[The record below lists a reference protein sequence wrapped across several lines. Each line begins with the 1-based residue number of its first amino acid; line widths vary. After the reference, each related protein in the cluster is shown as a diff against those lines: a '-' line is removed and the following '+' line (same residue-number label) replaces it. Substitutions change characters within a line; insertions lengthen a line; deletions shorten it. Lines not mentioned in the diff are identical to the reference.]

1 MVRGEKICMPKIAFF
16 ASLLAVL
23 LHCAWGNVSPAAEYQ
38 LQGALVGKKL
48 FYQTGNEDSLPE
60 IARSYDI
67 GFNAIVF
74 ANRDV
79 DPFLP
84 DPQRYIVIPAE
95 WILPQVPIRQGIVI
109 NRAEMR
115 LYLFS
120 PAKAQSVTS
129 FPVGVGDLSLDTPL
143 GTYTVIEKI
152 KNPAW
157 HVPPS
162 IKRERPHLPA
172 VVPPGPDNPLGSHA
186 LRLSARTLL
195 IHGTNRPWGIG
206 TRNTHGC
213 IRLYEEDIV
222 QLFGLVRTGERVTI
236 VHQPVKVAK
245 NGDAVY
251 LEVHDYYED
260 GRDLYGAALKVLSEK
275 NLTSGVD
282 LNKVL
287 RASRERSG
295 VLVDVSKGG
304 ESR

>member
-1 MVRGEKICMPKIAFF
+1 MSKTAFF
-16 ASLLAVL
+16 ASFMAAL
-23 LHCAWGNVSPAAEYQ
+23 LHCLWGNVSLAGEHQ
-38 LQGALVGKKL
+38 LRGAVIGKKL
-48 FYQTGNEDSLPE
+48 FYQTRNDDSLPE
-60 IARSYDI
+60 IARSYDV
-67 GFNAIVF
+67 GFNAMAF
-74 ANRDV
+74 ANPDV

-84 DPQRYIVIPAE
+84 GPQRYLVIPSE
-95 WILPQVPIRQGIVI
+95 WILPQVPLRQGIVI

-115 LYLFS
+115 LYLFL
-120 PAKAQSVTS
+120 PAKAQTVTS
-129 FPVGVGDLSLDTPL
+129 FPVGVGDLRQDTPL
-143 GTYTVIEKI
+143 GVFTVIEKI

-195 IHGTNRPWGIG
+195 IHGPNRPWGIG

-222 QLFGLVRTGERVTI
+222 QLFGMVGTGERVTI
-236 VHQPVKVAK
+236 IHQPVKAAK

-260 GRDLYGAALKVLSEK
+260 GRDLYAAALKVLAEK
-275 NLTSGVD
+275 KLASGVD
-282 LNKVL
+282 LNKVW

-295 VLVDVSKGG
+295 VPVDVSKAGR
-304 ESR
+304 SQ